1 MYNSNL
7 GSFFCGVFVCL
18 CACFSAALITSLEL
32 KWQQGLVSK
41 QELHASCVQVC
52 AGGCPCASIYQG
64 HHGTSCRWLRVHSY
78 RAGTISYSFLWPI
91 IFFIRH
97 FLLFSPI
104 FLPTQCHSA
113 ELHEA
118 WTKPGERSWS
128 CILIRC
134 LVMPVTPWILLKW
147 QCNL

>member
-52 AGGCPCASIYQG
+52 AGGCPCASILPVPPWDFLSLATSAFLQG
-64 HHGTSCRWLRVHSY
+64 RDHILF
-78 RAGTISYSFLWPI
+78 ISVTYNFLHKAFPSFLSY
-91 IFFIRH
+91 
-97 FLLFSPI
+97 FSTYPVP
-104 FLPTQCHSA
+104 FCRSPWGMDQAWRKKL
-113 ELHEA
+113 ELYFNQVFGDA
-118 WTKPGERSWS
+118 RNSLDTSKMT
-128 CILIRC
+128 
-134 LVMPVTPWILLKW
+134 V
-147 QCNL
+147 